1 MNVKKST
8 ALTCAMTG
16 LLAMGAQMVAA
27 PAMAA
32 EEKEKCY
39 GVVKAGKNDCA
50 TKTASCA
57 GTAKMDAQGDAF
69 VVMPKGLC
77 EKLAGG
83 SLQPK

>member
-1 MNVKKST
+1 MDLQGAN
-8 ALTCAMTG
+8 
-16 LLAMGAQMVAA
+16 LLGAQFIAA

-32 EEKEKCY
+32 DDKEKCY

-50 TKTASCA
+50 TKGGSCA

-69 VVMPKGLC
+69 VVVPKGLC